1 LSSEEEQND
10 EEETENERE
19 DGQNGH
25 GGEGEGDE
33 EGGEGGEG
41 GEGEEGEGEGEGSL
55 GLVPSPGRFMTVK
68 EMRLALIDE
77 IYTEAQ
83 LRMLAEG
90 CAIVDGIPSEA
101 YAYPLLAASSL

>member
-1 LSSEEEQND
+1 MSSEEEQND

-33 EGGEGGEG
+33 EGGEGG
-41 GEGEEGEGEGEGSL
+41 EGEGEGEGSL

-90 CAIVDGIPSEA
+90 CAIVDGIPPEA
-101 YAYPLLAASSL
+101 YAYPLLAASLSLASSL

>member
-1 LSSEEEQND
+1 MSSEEEQND

-33 EGGEGGEG
+33 EG

>member
-1 LSSEEEQND
+1 
-10 EEETENERE
+10 
-19 DGQNGH
+19 
-25 GGEGEGDE
+25 
-33 EGGEGGEG
+33 
-41 GEGEEGEGEGEGSL
+41 
-55 GLVPSPGRFMTVK
+55 VPSPGRFMTVK

>member
-33 EGGEGGEG
+33 EGGEG

>member
-1 LSSEEEQND
+1 MSSEEEQND

-33 EGGEGGEG
+33 EGGEG